1 MRLFFYSNKSHTYV
15 EVKRAIAKLFT
26 GGVLVGSIM
35 FFGLLKMNQ
44 FGSNTTGV
52 HSAITL
58 AAENDILRQQLN
70 VLAPRVNELE
80 MQAGQLHECA
90 NRIQMLLDRSEAV
103 GNVFSDLMA
112 PPSELRL
119 LEVEIGLATRKTGSN
134 SNNRFNSLTSARFA
148 PADEGWISLQM
159 HKMVSRTEEKETGED
174 IARSAKFEE
183 LFLRRKGLATLSL
196 FWTIPCQ
203 MLSANL

>member
-1 MRLFFYSNKSHTYV
+1 MRLYFYSNKSHSFV
-15 EVKRAIAKLFT
+15 AVKWGMAKLFT

-44 FGSNTTGV
+44 SGSSTTGA
-52 HSAITL
+52 HSANTL

-70 VLAPRVNELE
+70 VLAPRMNDLE
-80 MQAGQLHECA
+80 MQAGQLHERA

-103 GNVFSDLMA
+103 GNVFSALMVA
-112 PPSELRL
+112 PSELRL

-148 PADEGWISLQM
+148 PADEGWILPQM
-159 HKMVSRTEEKETGED
+159 HKMVSQREEKENGED
-174 IARSAKFEE
+174 CQVGKVRVAFSSPQRISYSF
-183 LFLRRKGLATLSL
+183 TLLGDSL
-196 FWTIPCQ
+196 SDVIR
-203 MLSANL
+203 